1 MDNHLVSI
9 SCITYNHAPYIRQCL
24 EGFMMQQCNF
34 PFEVLIHDDA
44 STDGTQEIIKEFQEK
59 YPDIIKPIFQ
69 TENQFSKGVR
79 GMMARFNFPRSQGKY
94 IALCEGDDYWT
105 DPLKL
110 QKQVDFLEE
119 NEEYSFVSGNTELI
133 NNGVR
138 QSHLKSISEIKFEDI
153 LVSNI
158 LGTNT
163 CTLLFRSS
171 ALTDRYYQFS
181 SKVKFGDWILY
192 LFLLKF
198 GQGFYLSDVL
208 GCYRVHNTG
217 MWSSMS
223 EIDRV
228 YNLLEMHNHF
238 EEVFPEYL
246 TQIKKNKLKELV
258 NFQNIILNNYNKTR
272 KVFDFELF
280 LTKIKYRI
288 RKVIKA

>member
-1 MDNHLVSI
+1 MKESLVSVVM
-9 SCITYNHAPYIRQCL
+9 ITYGHEQYIAQAI
-24 EGFMMQQCNF
+24 EGVLMQQTN
-34 PFEVLIHDDA
+34 FEVELIIADDC
-44 STDGTQEIIKEFQEK
+44 SPDDTQNVVENIIK
-59 YPDIIKPIFQ
+59 
-69 TENQFSKGVR
+69 THSKSHWVKHTR
-79 GMMARFNFPRSQGKY
+79 HQHNKGMNDNFLWAMKQAKGKY

-198 GQGFYLSDVL
+198 GKGFYLSNVL

-223 EIDRV
+223 EIERV

-280 LTKIKYRI
+280 FTKIKYKI
-288 RKVIKA
+288 RKIFKA